1 MPSSVVIDITGAVEL
16 AERIERPE
24 VIREPLETLV
34 RDVAL
39 VVERAAREGM
49 PRDTA
54 EGARSIAA
62 TVNGLEAKVTSPL
75 AHVTVMDQGRR
86 AGAAMPP
93 QGALLGW
100 MRRHG
105 IPPEAE
111 YVVRRGIARRGIK
124 GRFFYQKAEAKG
136 REAIPGAVRKFMAE
150 VQRRASGG

>member
-1 MPSSVVIDITGAVEL
+1 MASGIEIDITGAVEL

-24 VIREPLETLV
+24 IVDEPLRGLV

-49 PRDTA
+49 PKDTS

-62 TVNGLEAKVTSPL
+62 QINGLEARVSSPL

-105 IPPEAE
+105 IPAEAE

-124 GRFFYQKAEAKG
+124 GRFFYRKAEAKG
-136 REAIPGAVRKFMAE
+136 RDAIPGAVRKFLAE
-150 VQRRASGG
+150 VRRRAVGG